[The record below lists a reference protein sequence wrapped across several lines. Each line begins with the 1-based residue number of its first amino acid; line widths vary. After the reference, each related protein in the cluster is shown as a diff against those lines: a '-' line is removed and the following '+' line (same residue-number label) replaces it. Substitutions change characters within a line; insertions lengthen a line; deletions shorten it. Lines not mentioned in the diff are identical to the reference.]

1 MAFGLN
7 MNLRVTRKRSSV
19 RSPKRYSVGT
29 PKGQGVNISTLA
41 ELKVFL
47 EEKQNEVVK
56 AHARRTKELETTLA
70 KEERY
75 FGALLE

>member
-1 MAFGLN
+1 M
-7 MNLRVTRKRSSV
+7 
-19 RSPKRYSVGT
+19 RSPKRYNMGAS
-29 PKGQGVNISTLA
+29 QGHGINISTLE
-41 ELKVFL
+41 ELKFFL

-56 AHARRTKELETTLA
+56 AHGRRTKELDTILS